1 MSVATNLVEVKGDI
15 SVKWE
20 EKGDGRGRHEGEW
33 GKYGGGRGRGQ
44 GGRERKWEEER
55 RWTMNLQCAL
65 LLACHQS
72 LATPGFARLDPTPV
86 KHGC

>member
-1 MSVATNLVEVKGDI
+1 M
-15 SVKWE
+15 
-20 EKGDGRGRHEGEW
+20 RGNGGNTVRGEGED
-33 GKYGGGRGRGQ
+33 RE
-44 GGRERKWEEER
+44 RERKWEEER